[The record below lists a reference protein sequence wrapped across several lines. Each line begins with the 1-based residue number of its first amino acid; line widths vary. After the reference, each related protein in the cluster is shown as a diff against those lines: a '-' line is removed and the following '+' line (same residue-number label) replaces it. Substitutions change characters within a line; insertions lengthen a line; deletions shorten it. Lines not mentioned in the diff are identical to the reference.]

1 MPAAPDLS
9 AVFVLPLAL
18 LFPYNAIVEFELLS
32 RSPYDLTR
40 CALVFS
46 QFPSDGTDGW
56 TPARE
61 ILPAQ
66 HARVHVIN
74 DEKVLVNVRQGE
86 TTEDGKERLL
96 VTTHPSWPR
105 HLAEL
110 KSRVAWQFHLDADLM
125 GFYRKARRHPVIR
138 PLVKQL
144 YGVKPL
150 RPATLFE
157 MAVVAIT
164 EQQLSYPAA
173 VKIRSRMVAA
183 LGEKLNC
190 DGKVFTSFPTP
201 RTLAACKIEDLKAFS
216 LSTRKAE
223 YLIELAQKVT
233 AGFDLESL
241 RERTNPDILEMLT
254 SLRGFGSWS
263 AEYFISRGLGRTAVV
278 AADDLGI
285 QTFVGKYLGPGRRV
299 SSEECR
305 KILHPWGPHKRWVVF
320 YLFCASRLGLLA

>member
-1 MPAAPDLS
+1 M
-9 AVFVLPLAL
+9 
-18 LFPYNAIVEFELLS
+18 EFELLS

-46 QFPSDGTDGW
+46 QFPGDGTDRW

-66 HARVHVIN
+66 HARLHVIG
-74 DEKVLVNVRQGE
+74 DEKVLVFVRQGE

-96 VTTHPSWPR
+96 ANTYPSRPR

-110 KSRVAWQFHLDADLM
+110 KNRVAWQFHLDADLM
-125 GFYRKARRHPVIR
+125 GFYRKAQRHPVIR
-138 PLVKQL
+138 SLVKKL

-157 MAVVAIT
+157 MAVVALT
-164 EQQLSYPAA
+164 EQQLSYPTA
-173 VKIRSRMVAA
+173 VKIRSRMVSA
-183 LGEKLNC
+183 LGEKLSC
-190 DGKVFTSFPTP
+190 EGRVFTSFPTP
-201 RTLAACKIEDLKAFS
+201 RTLAACKIEDLRAFS
-216 LSTRKAE
+216 LSARKAE

-233 AGFDLESL
+233 VGFDLEGL
-241 RERTNPDILEMLT
+241 RERTNPDIVEILT
-254 SLRGFGSWS
+254 SLHGFGRWS

-278 AADDLGI
+278 AADDLGV
-285 QTFVGKYLGPGRRV
+285 QTIVGKYLGPGRRV

-320 YLFCASRLGLLA
+320 YLFGASRLGLLA

>member
-1 MPAAPDLS
+1 M
-9 AVFVLPLAL
+9 
-18 LFPYNAIVEFELLS
+18 EFELLS
-32 RSPYDLTR
+32 RAPYDLTR

-46 QFPSDGTDGW
+46 QFPGDGTDGW

-66 HARVHVIN
+66 YARVHGID
-74 DEKVLVNVRQGE
+74 DEKILVFVRQGE
-86 TTEDGKERLL
+86 AAEDGREKLL
-96 VTTHPSWPR
+96 VTTYPSRPR
-105 HLAEL
+105 HLAAL
-110 KSRVAWQFHLDADLM
+110 KSRVAWQFHLDADLA
-125 GFYRKARRHPVIR
+125 GFYRKAQRHPVIR

-164 EQQLSYPAA
+164 EQQLSYPTA
-173 VKIRSRMVAA
+173 VKIRSRIVAA
-183 LGEKLNC
+183 LGEKLSC
-190 DGKVFTSFPTP
+190 DGRVFTSFPTP
-201 RTLAACKIEDLKAFS
+201 RTLAACKIEDLRAFS

-233 AGFDLESL
+233 AGFDLEGL
-241 RERTNPDILEMLT
+241 RERSNPEIMEALT
-254 SLRGFGSWS
+254 SLRGFGRWS

-278 AADDLGI
+278 AADDLGV

-305 KILHPWGPHKRWVVF
+305 EILRPWGPHKRWVVF

>member
-1 MPAAPDLS
+1 
-9 AVFVLPLAL
+9 
-18 LFPYNAIVEFELLS
+18 VEFELLS

-46 QFPSDGTDGW
+46 QFPGDGTDSW

-66 HARVHVIN
+66 HARLHVIG
-74 DEKVLVNVRQGE
+74 DEKILAFVRQGE

-96 VTTHPSWPR
+96 VTTYPSRPR
-105 HLAEL
+105 HLAAL
-110 KSRVAWQFHLDADLM
+110 KNRVAWQFHLDADLM
-125 GFYRKARRHPVIR
+125 GFYRKAQRHLVIGF
-138 PLVKQL
+138 LVKKL
-144 YGVKPL
+144 SGVKPL

-157 MAVVAIT
+157 MAAVAVT

-190 DGKVFTSFPTP
+190 EGRVFTSFPTP
-201 RTLAACKIEDLKAFS
+201 RALAACKIEDLRAFS
-216 LSTRKAE
+216 LSTHKAE
-223 YLIELAQKVT
+223 YLIELAQKVI
-233 AGFDLESL
+233 AGFDLEGL
-241 RERTNPDILEMLT
+241 RERTNPDIVEILT
-254 SLRGFGSWS
+254 SLRGFGRWS

-278 AADDLGI
+278 AADDLGV

-305 KILHPWGPHKRWVVF
+305 RILRPWGPHKRWVVF
-320 YLFCASRLGLLA
+320 YLFCASRLGLLS